1 MTSPIQR
8 NIFYAVSNPE
18 RELMVAMGFAV
29 NGALTAAREEL
40 GEEANPISI
49 THHVTVHGGSG
60 ETAPS
65 FLSTVFKG
73 TVINPPDTRYTV
85 TVTGVFEVF
94 RT

>member
-1 MTSPIQR
+1 MSSPEPKIMD
-8 NIFYAVSNPE
+8 ALS
-18 RELMVAMGFAV
+18 
-29 NGALTAAREEL
+29 GALEAAYAAARDDL

-60 ETAPS
+60 ERAPS

-85 TVTGVFEVF
+85 SVTGVFEVF